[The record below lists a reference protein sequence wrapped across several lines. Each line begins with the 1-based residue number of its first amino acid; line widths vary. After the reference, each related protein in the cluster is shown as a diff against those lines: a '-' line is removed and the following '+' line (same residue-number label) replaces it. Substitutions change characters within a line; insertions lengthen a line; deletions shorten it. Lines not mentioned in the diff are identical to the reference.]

1 MVKRAKRM
9 QSVADI
15 AKGREKN
22 AARLLGQKQNYLE
35 QQRERLLELIT
46 YREEYARKFQS
57 QGSQGLDAQ
66 RLNEYR
72 VFLQKLNLAI
82 VQQRDRITQA
92 AGDCHV
98 CQESW
103 MNTRIHSKALDKV
116 VDRFKHEEIKKQEK
130 REQNEL
136 DERAIQL
143 GLIRGDD

>member
-15 AKGREKN
+15 AKSREKN
-22 AARLLGQKQNYLE
+22 AARLLGQKQHFLE
-35 QQRERLLELIT
+35 QQRQRLLELVS
-46 YREEYARKFQS
+46 YREEYARMFQS
-57 QGSQGLDAQ
+57 QGSLGLDAR

-72 VFLQKLNLAI
+72 VFLEKLNLAI

-103 MNTRIHSKALDKV
+103 MNTRIHSKALHKV
-116 VDRFKHEEIKKQEK
+116 VDRFRHEEIKQQEK

-143 GLIRGDD
+143 GLSRGEE

>member
-15 AKGREKN
+15 AKSREQN
-22 AARLLGQKQNYLE
+22 AARLLGQKQQYLE
-35 QQRERLLELIT
+35 QQRQRLLELVS
-46 YREEYARKFQS
+46 YREEYARMFQS
-57 QGSQGLDAQ
+57 QGSLGLDAR

-72 VFLQKLNLAI
+72 VFLEKLNLAI

-92 AGDCHV
+92 AGDCNV

-103 MNTRIHSKALDKV
+103 MKTRIHSKALHKV
-116 VDRFKHEEIKKQEK
+116 VDRFRHEEIKKQEK

-143 GLIRGDD
+143 GLSRGEE

>member
-15 AKGREKN
+15 AKSREKN
-22 AARLLGQKQNYLE
+22 AACLLGQKQQFLD
-35 QQRERLLELIT
+35 QQRERLLELVT

-57 QGSQGLDAQ
+57 QGSLGLDAR

-72 VFLQKLNLAI
+72 VFLEKLNLAI

-92 AGDCHV
+92 TGDCHV
-98 CQESW
+98 CHESW
-103 MNTRIHSKALDKV
+103 MNTRVHSKALDKV
-116 VDRFKHEEIKKQEK
+116 VDRFRHEEHKEQEK

-136 DERAIQL
+136 DERATQL
-143 GLIRGDD
+143 GLSRSND